1 MSIICSIIIMLIGG
15 IIAKKLNFNVLYI
28 TYFSMIIGFAIG
40 YFVHDKIR
48 KNNNKKFAKLKLFLF
63 NFS

>member
-1 MSIICSIIIMLIGG
+1 MSIICSIIIMFIGG

-40 YFVHDKIR
+40 YFLHDKIR
-48 KNNNKKFAKLKLFLF
+48 KNNNKKVVGEI
-63 NFS
+63 

>member
-1 MSIICSIIIMLIGG
+1 MSIICSIIIMFIGG

-40 YFVHDKIR
+40 YFLHNKIR
-48 KNNNKKFAKLKLFLF
+48 KNNNKKLAK
-63 NFS
+63 